1 MHPSQAR
8 CEHTY
13 FFLVGKLFF
22 LFGKLLSLFGKS
34 FSLFGKLFSLFVNF
48 SLVGK
53 IVAQFVFLDFYV
65 PFSPFSV
72 RYIYFYL
79 EFDQNKKSF
88 CERPPLSFNKSF
100 PLAGLEILLL
110 FLWRFPP
117 LLLRLPCQVQ
127 LHLLILES
135 FQAEEREH
143 SAAKRG
149 LTWKSRFAKK
159 ISIFFITKVVGKFIN
174 DHLAPIFWKSVIAL
188 LPTLNFR
195 AKIIQKSPFASKR
208 SLGSKKVIS
217 QGPLNFRF

>member
-8 CEHTY
+8 
-13 FFLVGKLFF
+13 GKHNLY
-22 LFGKLLSLFGKS
+22 LPVGKLLSLFGKS

-110 FLWRFPP
+110 SLWRFPP

-135 FQAEEREH
+135 FQAEEREEKTKFCCVK
-143 SAAKRG
+143 SAMKVLLCKKRCYRNHNQ
-149 LTWKSRFAKK
+149 LN
-159 ISIFFITKVVGKFIN
+159 ILDYFIYYGERKGWQSFLVENVRIHRK
-174 DHLAPIFWKSVIAL
+174 
-188 LPTLNFR
+188 
-195 AKIIQKSPFASKR
+195 
-208 SLGSKKVIS
+208 
-217 QGPLNFRF
+217 

>member
-1 MHPSQAR
+1 MDSSLGASRLHRYKPFWPQYWNFACIPR
-8 CEHTY
+8 KLGANTTY
-13 FFLVGKLFF
+13 FFLVRKLFF
-22 LFGKLLSLFGKS
+22 LFGKLL
-34 FSLFGKLFSLFVNF
+34 SLFGKLFSLFVNF

-110 FLWRFPP
+110 SLWRFPP

-135 FQAEEREH
+135 FQAEEREEKTKFCCVK
-143 SAAKRG
+143 SAMKVLLCKKRYRNHNQ
-149 LTWKSRFAKK
+149 LN
-159 ISIFFITKVVGKFIN
+159 ILDYFIYYGERKGWQSFLVENVRIHRK
-174 DHLAPIFWKSVIAL
+174 
-188 LPTLNFR
+188 
-195 AKIIQKSPFASKR
+195 
-208 SLGSKKVIS
+208 
-217 QGPLNFRF
+217 